1 MKKTSK
7 PASKKAAV
15 KKPAAK
21 KSSSKP
27 KSRKAAG
34 QGELAQVVERLALI
48 AERLDQA
55 VERLEQSAL
64 RAPATQSLPPRD
76 PALETLH
83 QPADEHADDFEA
95 PGPTREEVG

>member
-7 PASKKAAV
+7 PVSKKAAT
-15 KKPAAK
+15 KKLAAK

-48 AERLDQA
+48 AERLEQA
-55 VERLEQSAL
+55 VERLAEL
-64 RAPATQSLPPRD
+64 GAPAMPPV
-76 PALETLH
+76 PAPVEALQEL
-83 QPADEHADDFEA
+83 ADEHGDDVEVA
-95 PGPTREEVG
+95 GTTREE

>member
-7 PASKKAAV
+7 PASKKAAA

-34 QGELAQVVERLALI
+34 QGELAQVVERLSQITGILAETADRLAKAI
-48 AERLDQA
+48 ARIPGVQEREQ
-55 VERLEQSAL
+55 ELEGAG
-64 RAPATQSLPPRD
+64 
-76 PALETLH
+76 EIVGVMVV
-83 QPADEHADDFEA
+83 DESEQ
-95 PGPTREEVG
+95 E